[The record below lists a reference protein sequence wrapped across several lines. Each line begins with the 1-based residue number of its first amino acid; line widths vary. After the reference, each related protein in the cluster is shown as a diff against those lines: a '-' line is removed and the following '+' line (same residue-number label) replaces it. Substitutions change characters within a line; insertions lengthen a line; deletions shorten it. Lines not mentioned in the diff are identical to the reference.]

1 MIIQALQVSVS
12 QRPFEL
18 YLMQNPAFRVN
29 PVSWPLWLLVRVN
42 TLQMW
47 RRFQSVRSQ
56 SPLLTGI
63 IAVFVIGYLIL
74 SFWLFFEGLRFVAAF
89 PGLGMVLTERLL
101 YVLFACLFTL
111 LLLSNLVIGYT
122 NFFRNRE
129 ATYLLTTPVPREV
142 IFRWKFIEATL
153 LASWAFLFL
162 IAPLLVAFGLTRGVQ
177 WHFYIVAPILIGMFI
192 VLPGVA
198 GAWMAIHLARYLDRR
213 SFQITVVTG
222 SLLLLIGAGCWWKA
236 HPSTGEVLETR
247 VLEMLDQLLIQTR
260 FAQFPFL
267 PSYWLT
273 ASVIQWTEGILNGA
287 GFFILVLL
295 SNVLFFGFLA
305 FTRMGNLFYEASSV
319 VQGRTGSRVQWDLF
333 QAESES
339 TRPTGRGPSLPERL
353 LGVFKWVDPALRV
366 LVIKDART
374 FWRDTAQW
382 GQSVMLFGLLGVYII
397 NLRHFTQQLTSL
409 FWINMVSFLNLGAC
423 SLNLATV
430 TTRFVFP
437 QFSLEGKRLWVVGM
451 APMGLAKIVKAKYWL
466 ASLSS
471 LVVTLSLI
479 MLSSYLLDMTW
490 DRVAF
495 FSAAVT
501 IMTFS
506 LNGLA
511 VGLGV
516 VFPNFRDASPSKI
529 VSGFGGT
536 LCLVLSFLYI
546 LASVLILG
554 FGTSGLPPHTGWAV
568 ASVVTFTFL
577 SFLIGW
583 VPLKLG
589 LKRLD
594 KLEI

>member
-1 MIIQALQVSVS
+1 
-12 QRPFEL
+12 
-18 YLMQNPAFRVN
+18 
-29 PVSWPLWLLVRVN
+29 VRV
-42 TLQMW
+42 
-47 RRFQSVRSQ
+47 Q

-101 YVLFACLFTL
+101 YVLFACLFSL

-129 ATYLLTTPVPREV
+129 ATFLLTTPVPREV

-177 WHFYIVAPILIGMFI
+177 WHFYLVAPILIGMFI

-198 GAWMAIHLARYLDRR
+198 GAWLAIHLARYMDRR

-222 SLLLLIGAGCWWKA
+222 SLLLLVGAGCWWKA
-236 HPSTGEVLETR
+236 HPSTGEILETR
-247 VLEMLDQLLIQTR
+247 VLEMLDQLLVQTR

-267 PSYWLT
+267 PSYWLS

-287 GFFILVLL
+287 GFFMLVLL

-333 QAESES
+333 QEEAQSA
-339 TRPTGRGPSLPERL
+339 TPAARGPSLPERL
-353 LGVFKWVDPALRV
+353 LGFFKWVDPGLRV

-451 APMGLAKIVKAKYWL
+451 APLGLARIVKAKYWL

-516 VFPNFRDASPSKI
+516 VFPNFRDSSPSKI

-568 ASVVTFTFL
+568 ASVTTFTFL

-589 LKRLD
+589 LRRLD

>member
-1 MIIQALQVSVS
+1 
-12 QRPFEL
+12 
-18 YLMQNPAFRVN
+18 
-29 PVSWPLWLLVRVN
+29 
-42 TLQMW
+42 
-47 RRFQSVRSQ
+47 
-56 SPLLTGI
+56 
-63 IAVFVIGYLIL
+63 
-74 SFWLFFEGLRFVAAF
+74 
-89 PGLGMVLTERLL
+89 
-101 YVLFACLFTL
+101 
-111 LLLSNLVIGYT
+111 
-122 NFFRNRE
+122 
-129 ATYLLTTPVPREV
+129 
-142 IFRWKFIEATL
+142 
-153 LASWAFLFL
+153 
-162 IAPLLVAFGLTRGVQ
+162 
-177 WHFYIVAPILIGMFI
+177 
-192 VLPGVA
+192 
-198 GAWMAIHLARYLDRR
+198 
-213 SFQITVVTG
+213 
-222 SLLLLIGAGCWWKA
+222 
-236 HPSTGEVLETR
+236 
-247 VLEMLDQLLIQTR
+247 
-260 FAQFPFL
+260 
-267 PSYWLT
+267 
-273 ASVIQWTEGILNGA
+273 
-287 GFFILVLL
+287 
-295 SNVLFFGFLA
+295 
-305 FTRMGNLFYEASSV
+305 MGNLFYEASSV

-333 QAESES
+333 QEEAQSA
-339 TRPTGRGPSLPERL
+339 TPAARGPSLPERL
-353 LGVFKWVDPALRV
+353 LGFFKWVDPGLRV

-451 APMGLAKIVKAKYWL
+451 APLGLARIVKAKYWL

-516 VFPNFRDASPSKI
+516 VFPNFRDSSPSKI

-568 ASVVTFTFL
+568 ASVTTFTFL

-589 LKRLD
+589 LRRLD